1 MKKPLI
7 VAKSNKV
14 IEAGYRL
21 TLNEQR
27 LVLAC
32 IAQIK
37 KGRVVNVSDKFRVS
51 AVEFAD
57 IFNVPVGESYR
68 ELQQVAERLYER
80 SITILH
86 PDPDDSDST
95 HMKTRWISSIKYVP
109 GKGEIVLRFAQ
120 DIIPFISLLEG
131 SFKPY
136 LLEAV
141 AGMSSIYGI
150 RFYELMM
157 QWENAGKREIAIT
170 DLKRMLELEGQYTAI
185 KDFKVRVLEPAM
197 RDINEHSDLEASYT
211 QRKAGRVVTHL
222 IFKFQPK
229 AAKRDK
235 KTVGKITKAE
245 IERQARPGESY
256 EQVEARLR
264 EQALQAASATREDA
278 AGMRGELEALRVQ
291 NAALLATLTPPAAQ
305 ATPTSN
311 KTKHSNR

>member
-1 MKKPLI
+1 MKNPLI
-7 VAKSNKV
+7 VVKSNKV

-37 KGRVVNVSDKFRVS
+37 KGRVVSVSDKFRVS
-51 AVEFAD
+51 ATDFAK
-57 IFNVPVGESYR
+57 IFNVPVKEAYR

-80 SITILH
+80 SITILT
-86 PDPDDSDST
+86 PDPDDPDT
-95 HMKTRWISSIKYVP
+95 TYMKTRWISSIKYAP
-109 GKGEIVLRFAQ
+109 GKGELVLRFAQ
-120 DIIPFISLLEG
+120 DILPFISLLEG

-157 QWENAGKREIAIT
+157 QWEGKGKREIALD
-170 DLKRMLELEGQYTAI
+170 DLKRILELEGQYTAI
-185 KDFKVRVLEPAM
+185 KDFKARVIEPAM

-222 IFKFQPK
+222 IFKFDPK
-229 AAKRDK
+229 AGKRDK
-235 KTVGKITKAE
+235 KTAVTITKAE

-256 EQVEARLR
+256 AEVEARLK
-264 EQALQAASATREDA
+264 AANPACNHPQAANN
-278 AGMRGELEALRVQ
+278 G
-291 NAALLATLTPPAAQ
+291 
-305 ATPTSN
+305 
-311 KTKHSNR
+311 

>member
-14 IEAGYRL
+14 IESSYRL

-37 KGRVVNVSDKFRVS
+37 KGRVVSVEDRFEVS
-51 AVEFAD
+51 AAEFAAVFD
-57 IFNVPVGESYR
+57 MGVDQAYR
-68 ELQQVAERLYER
+68 ELQEVAERLYAR
-80 SITILH
+80 SITIQN
-86 PDPDDSDST
+86 PDPKDPRIT
-95 HMKTRWISSIKYVP
+95 HLKTRWISSIAYLP
-109 GKGEIVLRFAQ
+109 NHGSLILRFAK

-131 SFKPY
+131 NFKPY

-150 RFYELMM
+150 RFYELLM
-157 QWENAGKREIAIT
+157 QWESKGEREIALV
-170 DLKRMLELEGQYTAI
+170 DLKRMLELEGKYAAI
-185 KDFKVRVLEPAM
+185 KDFKVYVLEPAM

-245 IERQARPGESY
+245 IERHARPGESY

-264 EQALQAASATREDA
+264 ASFE
-278 AGMRGELEALRVQ
+278 
-291 NAALLATLTPPAAQ
+291 
-305 ATPTSN
+305 
-311 KTKHSNR
+311 

>member
-14 IEAGYRL
+14 IESSYRL

-37 KGRVVNVSDKFRVS
+37 KGRVVSVEDRFEVS
-51 AVEFAD
+51 AAEFAAVFD
-57 IFNVPVGESYR
+57 MGVDQAYR
-68 ELQQVAERLYER
+68 ELQEVAERLYAR
-80 SITILH
+80 SITIQN
-86 PDPDDSDST
+86 PDPKDPRIT
-95 HMKTRWISSIKYVP
+95 HLKTRWISSIAYLP
-109 GKGEIVLRFAQ
+109 NHGSLILRFAK

-170 DLKRMLELEGQYTAI
+170 DLKRMLELEGQYAAI

-211 QRKAGRVVTHL
+211 QRKAGRTVTHL

-235 KTVGKITKAE
+235 KLVGKITKAE
-245 IERQARPGESY
+245 IERHARPGERY

-264 EQALQAASATREDA
+264 ANIQ
-278 AGMRGELEALRVQ
+278 
-291 NAALLATLTPPAAQ
+291 
-305 ATPTSN
+305 
-311 KTKHSNR
+311 

>member
-1 MKKPLI
+1 MKQNLR
-7 VAKSNKV
+7 VVKSNKV

-37 KGRVVNVSDKFRVS
+37 KGQVVSVNDKFRVS
-51 AVEFAD
+51 AVEFAEL
-57 IFNVPVGESYR
+57 FNVPVGEAYR
-68 ELQQVAERLYER
+68 QLQQVAERLYER
-80 SITILH
+80 SVTIEN
-86 PDPDDSDST
+86 PDPDDLDIT
-95 HMKTRWISSIKYVP
+95 HLKTRWISSINYLP
-109 GKGEIVLRFAQ
+109 GKGELILRFAQ
-120 DIIPFISLLEG
+120 DMIPYIAMLEG

-136 LLEAV
+136 RLEAV

-157 QWENAGKREIAIT
+157 QWESAGKREIALA
-170 DLKRMLELEGQYTAI
+170 DLKRMLELEGKYAAI
-185 KDFKVRVLEPAM
+185 KDFKVYVLEPAM

-229 AAKRDK
+229 PGKRAKK
-235 KTVGKITKAE
+235 SVGKITKAE

-264 EQALQAASATREDA
+264 ANIQ
-278 AGMRGELEALRVQ
+278 
-291 NAALLATLTPPAAQ
+291 
-305 ATPTSN
+305 
-311 KTKHSNR
+311 

>member
-1 MKKPLI
+1 MKTPLI

-14 IEAGYRL
+14 IESSYRL

-37 KGRVVNVSDKFRVS
+37 KGRVVSVEDRFEVS
-51 AVEFAD
+51 AAEFATVFD
-57 IFNVPVGESYR
+57 MTVDQAYR
-68 ELQQVAERLYER
+68 ELQEVAERLYAR
-80 SITILH
+80 SITIQN
-86 PDPDDSDST
+86 PDPKDPRIT
-95 HMKTRWISSIKYVP
+95 HLKTRWISSIAYLPKH
-109 GKGEIVLRFAQ
+109 GALILRFAK
-120 DIIPFISLLEG
+120 DILPFISLLEG

-157 QWENAGKREIAIT
+157 QWESKGEREIALV
-170 DLKRMLELEGQYTAI
+170 DLKRMLELEGKYAAI
-185 KDFKVRVLEPAM
+185 KDFKVYVLEPAM

-222 IFKFQPK
+222 IFKFKPK
-229 AAKRDK
+229 AGKRDK
-235 KTVGKITKAE
+235 KSVVKITKAE

-264 EQALQAASATREDA
+264 ASI
-278 AGMRGELEALRVQ
+278 Q
-291 NAALLATLTPPAAQ
+291 
-305 ATPTSN
+305 
-311 KTKHSNR
+311 